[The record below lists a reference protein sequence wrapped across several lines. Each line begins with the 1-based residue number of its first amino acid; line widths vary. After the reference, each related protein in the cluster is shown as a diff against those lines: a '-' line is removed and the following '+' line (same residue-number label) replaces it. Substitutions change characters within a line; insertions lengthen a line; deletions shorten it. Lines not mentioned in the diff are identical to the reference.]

1 MKKLLCIIS
10 LFASVE
16 SFAAPWDIISIQQH
30 VKTLPN
36 VVYNGA
42 YVWNKSYTPSGK
54 DELVITFYF
63 DDFTGNYTSRATVSV
78 YGYYKHTQLG
88 WPQVYWEWGYKQ
100 FTIDIPPNSHDYGQS
115 VYVLKAGETFNM
127 SGVSTADGQG
137 EALYSGLNL
146 ISFVEL

>member
-1 MKKLLCIIS
+1 MKKLLLIIS
-10 LFASVE
+10 LFVFIT
-16 SFAAPWDIISIQQH
+16 SFSTPLDISINKLH
-30 VKTLPN
+30 VKMLPN
-36 VVYNGA
+36 VVYTGA
-42 YVWNKSYTPSGK
+42 YVWNPPYTPSGQK
-54 DELVITFYF
+54 ELVITLYF
-63 DDFTGNYTSRATVSV
+63 DDYTGNYTSRATFSV
-78 YGYYKHTQLG
+78 YGYYKKTQLG